1 MARIIRVDIK
11 RYDYPLLGEFKFFK
25 TGARP
30 SILVRLTDENG
41 VQGWGQS
48 VPVETWTY
56 ETVETVETTL
66 RQYLAPAILGAD
78 ATDLADVHARMERAI
93 RPSFSIGQP
102 LCKAGIDL
110 ACYDLWGKHT
120 RKSVSELLGGAKKTQ
135 VTLSWTVQS
144 PTIAGAEDQLRKG
157 KALGYENFNIK
168 IGYPQTP
175 AYDLELVRVVMAFA
189 PAGFH
194 WADANTNYDLDT
206 AIAMAP
212 KLADLG
218 LKGLESPLPPNRIR
232 AYQTLKRQGALPI
245 LMDEGIVS
253 PVEVAEFIALDMFD
267 GIAMKVAR
275 CGGLWNAS
283 RIAQLL
289 QENGLLL
296 FASGLTD
303 PELSM
308 AATAH
313 FFAWAGLEFP
323 AAVNGPQYLVDRGTM
338 DSQFRARG
346 DCDARSHRAG
356 FGRRAYRGDT
366 DVDDDCGGG
375 PGSFTGLKALIR
387 WPITTR
393 RNDVVLGRKRWLW

>member
-11 RYDYPLLGEFKFFK
+11 RYDYPLIGDFKFFK

-41 VQGWGQS
+41 IQGCGQS

-78 ATDLADVHARMERAI
+78 ASDLADVHARMERAI

-110 ACYDLWGKHT
+110 ACYDLWGKQV
-120 RKSVSELLGGAKKTQ
+120 RKSVSDLLGGAKKTQ
-135 VTLSWTVQS
+135 VTLSWTIQS
-144 PTIAGAEDQLRKG
+144 PTIAGAQDQLRQG
-157 KALGYENFNIK
+157 TALGYGNFNIK

-175 AYDLELVRVVMAFA
+175 AYDLELVRTVMNFA
-189 PAGFH
+189 PQGFH

-206 AIAMAP
+206 AVAMAP
-212 KLADLG
+212 KLADFG

-232 AYQTLKRQGALPI
+232 AYQRLKRQGALPI

-253 PVEVAEFIALDMFD
+253 PVEVDEFIALDMFD
-267 GIAMKVAR
+267 GVAMKVAR

-283 RIAQLL
+283 RIARLL
-289 QENGLLL
+289 QENDLLL

-323 AAVNGPQYLVDRGTM
+323 AAVNGPQYLAGRGTM
-338 DSQFRARG
+338 DPQFRPRG
-346 DCDARSHRAG
+346 DVMHVP
-356 FGRRAYRGDT
+356 T
-366 DVDDDCGGG
+366 G
-375 PGSFTGLKALIR
+375 PGLGVELAEDAQTSMTTVALAR
-387 WPITTR
+387 EALPA
-393 RNDVVLGRKRWLW
+393 